1 MSTYTIDSD
10 KLKEVGEEIKSI
22 SLDYNNI
29 INDFYSKIN
38 DVTKNGTWASDSEGG
53 AANQFVEIVNKNKET
68 IQLLSSSLKS
78 LGDKVVDYANKVNN
92 CSDNKL

>member
-22 SLDYNNI
+22 STDYNSI

-38 DVTKNGTWASDSEGG
+38 DITKNGTWSSD
-53 AANQFVEIVNKNKET
+53 NKNKET
-68 IQLLSSSLKS
+68 MQLLSSSLKS
-78 LGDKVVDYANKVNN
+78 LGEKVVDYANKVNN